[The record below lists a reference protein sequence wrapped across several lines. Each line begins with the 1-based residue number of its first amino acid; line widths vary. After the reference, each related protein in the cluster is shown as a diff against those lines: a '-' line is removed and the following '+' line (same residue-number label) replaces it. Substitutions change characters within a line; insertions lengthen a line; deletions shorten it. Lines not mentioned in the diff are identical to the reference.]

1 MKKIGIGLIGFG
13 TVGAGVART
22 LIERKNLLSER
33 AGFIPEL
40 VSVCDCD
47 LKRPRPV
54 SLPTGILT
62 KDVKK
67 VLENPQVQIVV
78 ELVGGIEPAGSFL
91 LKALKNG
98 KSVVTANKA
107 LLAEKGDR
115 LFSAAEQSECQIG
128 FEASVGGAIPIIK
141 TLRESFVANNITS
154 LYGILNGTTNFILTR
169 MAEERLSLTKALKI
183 AQDAGFAER
192 DPSLDL
198 SGTDSS
204 HKLSVMATLITG
216 KFFPASNI
224 PTEGISGITPEDLQY
239 AAELGYGVKLLS
251 ILKISPSPS
260 PLPLRERVW
269 GEESVSLAT
278 YPALI
283 PNRHILSSVRD
294 VYNAIFLTGDL
305 VGENLLFGKGA
316 GMNPTASSVISDIIG
331 IGKNILG
338 GTKPSPLF
346 TGPGRKLQLETDFE
360 SRYYFRFS
368 ALDQPGVFARIAEI
382 LGKHNISI
390 ASCIQKEE
398 KPKKAVPVVVLTHT
412 AKESA
417 VKAAISVI
425 DRLPVIKSKTVL
437 LRLAFDG

>member
-13 TVGAGVART
+13 TIGAGVARM
-22 LIERKNLLSER
+22 LLERKDLLAER

-54 SLPTGILT
+54 SLPGGILT
-62 KDVKK
+62 EDAKK
-67 VLENPQVQIVV
+67 VIDNPDVRIAV

-91 LKALKNG
+91 LEALKNG

-107 LLAEKGDR
+107 LLAEKGDC
-115 LFSAAEQSECQIG
+115 LFSAAEESKCHIG
-128 FEASVGGAIPIIK
+128 FEASVGGSIPIIK
-141 TLRESFVANNITS
+141 TLRESFIANNITS
-154 LYGILNGTTNFILTR
+154 IYGILNGTTNYILTR
-169 MAEERLSLTKALKI
+169 MCEDRISLVKALKS
-183 AQDAGFAER
+183 AQDAGFAEK

-204 HKLSVMATLITG
+204 HKLSVLATLVTG
-216 KFFPASNI
+216 KFFPASGI
-224 PTEGISGITPEDLQY
+224 QTEGISGITPEDLED
-239 AAELGYGVKLLS
+239 AEELGYRIKLLS
-251 ILKISPSPS
+251 ILRISPSPRLS
-260 PLPLRERVW
+260 PSGRGMEIN
-269 GEESVSLAT
+269 LAT

-283 PNRHILSSVRD
+283 PNRHILSSVRE

-305 VGENLLFGKGA
+305 IGESLLFGKGA
-316 GMNPTASSVISDIIG
+316 GMDPTASSVISDIIS
-331 IGKNILG
+331 IGKNILCG
-338 GTKPSPLF
+338 AKPSPL
-346 TGPGRKLQLETDFE
+346 PVKPEKELQVQSDFE

-368 ALDQPGVFARIAEI
+368 ALDQPGVLAQIAEI

-398 KPKKAVPVVVLTHT
+398 SPKKAVPVVVLTHR
-412 AKESA
+412 ANESA
-417 VKAAISVI
+417 VKAAISEI
-425 DRLPVIKSKTVL
+425 DRLPAIKAKTVL

>member
-1 MKKIGIGLIGFG
+1 MKKIGIGLVGFG
-13 TVGAGVART
+13 TVGAGVARM
-22 LIERKNLLSER
+22 LLERKNLLSER

-40 VSVCDCD
+40 VSVCDAD
-47 LKRPRPV
+47 VKRPRPV
-54 SLPTGILT
+54 SLPAGILT
-62 KDVKK
+62 NDIRK
-67 VLENPQVQIVV
+67 VLENPRVQVVV

-115 LFSAAEQSECQIG
+115 LFSAAEQSECHIG

-141 TLRESFVANNITS
+141 TLRESFVSNYITS

-169 MAEERLSLTKALKI
+169 MFEDRLSLAKALKI
-183 AQDAGFAER
+183 AQEAGFAER

-198 SGTDSS
+198 SGADSS
-204 HKLSVMATLITG
+204 HKLSVLATLITG
-216 KFFPASNI
+216 KFFPATDI
-224 PTEGISGITPEDLQY
+224 PTEGISGITPEDLQD
-239 AAELGYGVKLLS
+239 AEELGYRVKLLS
-251 ILKISPSPS
+251 IL
-260 PLPLRERVW
+260 RFGHNR
-269 GEESVSLAT
+269 VSLAT

-283 PNRHILSSVRD
+283 PKQHILSSVREI
-294 VYNAIFLTGDL
+294 YNAIFLTGDL
-305 VGENLLFGKGA
+305 VGESMLFGKGA
-316 GMNPTASSVISDIIG
+316 GMDPTASSVIGDIIG
-331 IGKNILG
+331 IGKNILCG
-338 GTKPSPLF
+338 AKPSPLSM
-346 TGPGRKLQLETDFE
+346 GPGKELQLVSDFE

-368 ALDQPGVFARIAEI
+368 ALDQPGVMARIAEI
-382 LGKHNISI
+382 LGKAGISI

-398 KPKKAVPVVVLTHT
+398 KPKKAVPVVMLTHR

-417 VKAAISVI
+417 VKAAVSSI

>member
-13 TVGAGVART
+13 TVGAGVAK
-22 LIERKNLLSER
+22 LLLERKNLLSER

-40 VSVCDCD
+40 ISVCDSD
-47 LKRPRPV
+47 LKRSRPA
-54 SLPTGILT
+54 SLPAGILT
-62 KDVKK
+62 KDIKK

-78 ELVGGIEPAGSFL
+78 EMVGGIEPAGSFL

-107 LLAEKGDR
+107 LLAEKGDC
-115 LFSAAEQSECQIG
+115 LFSAAEQSECHIG

-141 TLRESFVANNITS
+141 TLRESFIANNITS

-169 MAEERLSLTKALKI
+169 MVEDRLSLMKALKS

-192 DPSLDL
+192 DPFLDL

-204 HKLSVMATLITG
+204 HKLSVLATLITG
-216 KFFPASNI
+216 KFFPASSI
-224 PTEGISGITPEDLQY
+224 PTEGISGITPEDLDY
-239 AAELGYGVKLLS
+239 AMELGYMVKLLS
-251 ILKISPSPS
+251 ILK
-260 PLPLRERVW
+260 LRQDGVN
-269 GEESVSLAT
+269 LAT

-294 VYNAIFLTGDL
+294 IYNAIFLTGDL
-305 VGENLLFGKGA
+305 VGESLLFGKGA
-316 GMNPTASSVISDIIG
+316 GMDPTASSVISDIIS
-331 IGKNILG
+331 IGKNILCG
-338 GTKPSPLF
+338 AKPSPLSM
-346 TGPGRKLQLETDFE
+346 GPDRELQLLSDFE

-417 VKAAISVI
+417 VKAAISAI
-425 DRLPVIKSKTVL
+425 DRLPTIKAKTVL
-437 LRLAFDG
+437 LRLAFDR

>member
-13 TVGAGVART
+13 TVGSGVAQM
-22 LIERKNLLSER
+22 LLERKDLLSER
-33 AGFIPEL
+33 TGFIPEL
-40 VSVCDCD
+40 VSVCDCN
-47 LKRPRPV
+47 LKRTRPV

-62 KDVKK
+62 KNIKK

-78 ELVGGIEPAGSFL
+78 EMVGGIEPAGSFL

-107 LLAEKGDR
+107 LLAEKGDC
-115 LFSAAEQSECQIG
+115 LFSAAEQSECHIG

-141 TLRESFVANNITS
+141 TLRESFIANNITS

-183 AQDAGFAER
+183 AQGTGFAER

-204 HKLSVMATLITG
+204 HKLSVLATLITG
-216 KFFPASNI
+216 KFFPASGI
-224 PTEGISGITPEDLQY
+224 PTEGISGITPEDLDY
-239 AAELGYGVKLLS
+239 ARELGYGVKLLS
-251 ILKISPSPS
+251 ILKISPSPRLS
-260 PLPLRERVW
+260 PSGR
-269 GEESVSLAT
+269 GMDNGQKINLAT

-316 GMNPTASSVISDIIG
+316 GMDPTASSVISDIIG
-331 IGKNILG
+331 IGKNILCEA
-338 GTKPSPLF
+338 KPSPLSM
-346 TGPGRKLQLETDFE
+346 GPNKELQLLPDFE

-368 ALDQPGVFARIAEI
+368 ALDQPGVFAQVAEI

-417 VKAAISVI
+417 VKAAISAI
-425 DRLPVIKSKTVL
+425 DRLPVIKAKTVL

>member
-13 TVGAGVART
+13 TVGAGVARM
-22 LIERKNLLSER
+22 LIERKNPLSKR

-40 VSVCDCD
+40 VSVCDND

-62 KDVKK
+62 KNIKR
-67 VLENPQVQIVV
+67 VLENPQVQVVV
-78 ELVGGIEPAGSFL
+78 EMVGGIEPAGSFL

-107 LLAEKGDR
+107 LLAQKGDC
-115 LFSAAEQSECQIG
+115 LFSAAEQSECHIG

-141 TLRESFVANNITS
+141 TLRESFIANNITS

-169 MAEERLSLTKALKI
+169 MAEDRLSLAKALKI
-183 AQDAGFAER
+183 AQSAGFAER
-192 DPSLDL
+192 NPSLDL
-198 SGTDSS
+198 SGADSS
-204 HKLSVMATLITG
+204 HKLSVLATLVTG
-216 KFFPASNI
+216 KFFPASSI
-224 PTEGISGITPEDLQY
+224 PTEGVTGISSEDLEY
-239 AAELGYGVKLLS
+239 AAELGYRVKLLS
-251 ILKISPSPS
+251 ILKFKGSGI
-260 PLPLRERVW
+260 
-269 GEESVSLAT
+269 SLAT

-283 PNRHILSSVRD
+283 PNQHILSSVRN

-305 VGENLLFGKGA
+305 VGESLLFGKGA
-316 GMNPTASSVISDIIG
+316 GMDPTASSVISDIIS
-331 IGKNILG
+331 IGKNILCG
-338 GTKPSPLF
+338 AKPSPLSM
-346 TGPGRKLQLETDFE
+346 GPDKKLLLQSDFE

-398 KPKKAVPVVVLTHT
+398 KPKKAVPVVVLTHK

-417 VKAAISVI
+417 VKTAISAI
-425 DRLPVIKSKTVL
+425 DRLPTIKAKTVL
-437 LRLAFDG
+437 LRLAFNG

>member
-13 TVGAGVART
+13 TVGAGVARM
-22 LIERKNLLSER
+22 LIERKNLLAER

-40 VSVCDCD
+40 VSVCDND

-54 SLPTGILT
+54 SLPAGILT
-62 KDVKK
+62 PDIKK
-67 VLENPQVQIVV
+67 VLENPRVKIVV
-78 ELVGGIEPAGSFL
+78 EMVGGIEPAGSFL

-107 LLAEKGDR
+107 LLAEKGDY
-115 LFSAAEQSECQIG
+115 LFSTAEKSGCHVG

-141 TLRESFVANNITS
+141 TLRESFISNYITS

-169 MAEERLSLTKALKI
+169 MIEDRLSLTKALKS
-183 AQDAGFAER
+183 AQDAGFAEKN
-192 DPSLDL
+192 PSLDL

-204 HKLSVMATLITG
+204 HKLSVLATLVTG
-216 KFFPASNI
+216 KFFPASRI
-224 PTEGISGITPEDLQY
+224 PTEGISGIAAEDLEY
-239 AAELGYGVKLLS
+239 AEELGYGVKLLS
-251 ILKISPSPS
+251 ILK
-260 PLPLRERVW
+260 LRQNGVI
-269 GEESVSLAT
+269 LAT

-283 PNRHILSSVRD
+283 PNQHILTSVRG

-305 VGENLLFGKGA
+305 VGESMLFGKGA
-316 GMNPTASSVISDIIG
+316 GMDPTASSVIGDIIS
-331 IGKNILG
+331 IGKNILCG
-338 GTKPSPLF
+338 AQPLPF
-346 TGPGRKLQLETDFE
+346 SMGPDKKLQLLSDFE

-368 ALDQPGVFARIAEI
+368 ALDQPGVLARIAEI

-398 KPKKAVPVVVLTHT
+398 KPKKAVPVVVLTHK

-417 VKAAISVI
+417 VKAAISAI
-425 DRLPVIKSKTVL
+425 NRLPAIKAETVL
-437 LRLAFDG
+437 LRLAFDE

>member
-1 MKKIGIGLIGFG
+1 MKKIGIGLVGFG
-13 TVGAGVART
+13 TIGAGVARI
-22 LIERKNLLSER
+22 LLERKKLLSER

-47 LKRPRPV
+47 LKRRRPV
-54 SLPTGILT
+54 SLPAGILT
-62 KDVKK
+62 KEIKT

-78 ELVGGIEPAGSFL
+78 EMVGGIEPAGSFL
-91 LKALKNG
+91 LKAFKNG

-107 LLAEKGDR
+107 LLAEKGDC
-115 LFSAAEQSECQIG
+115 LFSAAEQSECHLG

-141 TLRESFVANNITS
+141 TLRESFIADNVTS

-169 MAEERLSLTKALKI
+169 MVEDRLSLAKALKF
-183 AQDAGFAER
+183 ARDAGFAEK

-204 HKLSVMATLITG
+204 HKLSVLATLVTG
-216 KFFPASNI
+216 KFFPAAAI
-224 PTEGISGITPEDLQY
+224 PTEGISGITAEDLEY
-239 AAELGYGVKLLS
+239 AAELGYQVKLLS
-251 ILKISPSPS
+251 ILKISPP
-260 PLPLRERVW
+260 PRLPHQ
-269 GEESVSLAT
+269 GGGNKKMSIHLAT

-283 PNRHILSSVRD
+283 PGRHILSSVRD

-305 VGENLLFGKGA
+305 VGESLLFGKGA
-316 GMNPTASSVISDIIG
+316 GMDPTAGSVISDIVS
-331 IGKNILG
+331 IGKNILCG
-338 GTKPSPLF
+338 AKPLRLSA
-346 TGPGRKLQLETDFE
+346 GSDKKLQLLSDFE

-382 LGKHNISI
+382 LGKHGISI

-398 KPKKAVPVVVLTHT
+398 KPKRAVPVVVLTHK

-417 VKAAISVI
+417 VKAAISSI
-425 DRLPVIKSKTVL
+425 DRLPVIKAKTVL

>member
-13 TVGAGVART
+13 TIGAGVAR
-22 LIERKNLLSER
+22 LLLERKKLLSER

-40 VSVCDCD
+40 ISVCDCD

-54 SLPTGILT
+54 SLPAGILT
-62 KDVKK
+62 RETKN
-67 VLENPQVQIVV
+67 VLENPRVQIVL
-78 ELVGGIEPAGSFL
+78 ELIGGIEPAGSFL
-91 LKALKNG
+91 LKALQNG

-107 LLAEKGDR
+107 LLAEKGDC
-115 LFSAAEQSECQIG
+115 LFSAAEQSGCHLG
-128 FEASVGGAIPIIK
+128 FEASVGGSIPIVK
-141 TLRESFVANNITS
+141 TLKESFIANNITS

-169 MAEERLSLTKALKI
+169 MVEDRLSLANALKI

-198 SGTDSS
+198 SGNDSS
-204 HKLSVMATLITG
+204 HKLSVLATLITG
-216 KFFPASNI
+216 KFFPAAAI
-224 PTEGISGITPEDLQY
+224 PTEGISGITAKDLDY

-251 ILKISPSPS
+251 ILKFGQNG
-260 PLPLRERVW
+260 L
-269 GEESVSLAT
+269 SLAT

-305 VGENLLFGKGA
+305 VGESLLFGKGA
-316 GMNPTASSVISDIIG
+316 GMDPTASSVISDIIS
-331 IGKNILG
+331 IGNNILCG
-338 GTKPSPLF
+338 AKPLPFSI
-346 TGPGRKLQLETDFE
+346 TPGKKLQLQTDFK

-368 ALDQPGVFARIAEI
+368 ALDQPGVLARIAEI
-382 LGKHNISI
+382 LGKYNISI

-398 KPKKAVPVVVLTHT
+398 KPQKAVPVVVLTHT

-417 VKAAISVI
+417 VKAAISAI
-425 DRLPVIKSKTVL
+425 DRLAAIKSKTIL
-437 LRLAFDG
+437 LRLAFDE